1 MTWLLPIFMFTSD
14 GQATQVPVGF
24 MVDEPICQ
32 IAGQGFERVL
42 KAEDP
47 SVLVAWKCE
56 NVGV

>member
-1 MTWLLPIFMFTSD
+1 MAWLLTIFMFTSD
-14 GQATQVPVGF
+14 GQAAQVPVGF

-42 KAEDP
+42 KAEYP
-47 SVLVAWKCE
+47 NVLVAWKCE